1 MPTLPTGRLA
11 GRKALGTARRRGS
24 SSSSQI
30 WKHSV
35 RGRRQSRSPRVLMML
50 SLDRRWPTP
59 PSMANAP
66 EQLRSPAHWSRIDAY
81 GLQPRCWRTGC
92 SHVAVSSHCP
102 GGGAAASRACRLCG
116 VRRACRAQVRPG
128 ARVIPG
134 ALDLRR
140 SPKAMGL
147 GAQGSSAGP
156 QGHGPRQGPWISRAR
171 TMAPVGPHD
180 HVANEVRL
188 RGRRTDAHLS
198 PTTVLD
204 PQFVSGIP
212 ARQTR
217 QSERGRART
226 ESLCPR
232 FGCLFAVGFTRS
244 VHWSSLL
251 RPACSFVRG
260 RNRRAARPRRS
271 PRVRAPPLP
280 SGSPSGAPCRP
291 VVCARPRGPA
301 TVTVGNVR
309 VRPI

>member
-1 MPTLPTGRLA
+1 
-11 GRKALGTARRRGS
+11 
-24 SSSSQI
+24 
-30 WKHSV
+30 
-35 RGRRQSRSPRVLMML
+35 
-50 SLDRRWPTP
+50 
-59 PSMANAP
+59 
-66 EQLRSPAHWSRIDAY
+66 
-81 GLQPRCWRTGC
+81 
-92 SHVAVSSHCP
+92 VAVSSHCP
-102 GGGAAASRACRLCG
+102 GGGAAAARACRLCG

-198 PTTVLD
+198 PTTVLY
-204 PQFVSGIP
+204 PQFVRGIP

-232 FGCLFAVGFTRS
+232 FGCLFAVGFTRYRS
-244 VHWSSLL
+244 SSCLLVCTWSQS
-251 RPACSFVRG
+251 PRG
-260 RNRRAARPRRS
+260 PSRRRS
-271 PRVRAPPLP
+271 PRVRALR
-280 SGSPSGAPCRP
+280 SPYRPARRAALWSVLAPAVPRRGVESDSP
-291 VVCARPRGPA
+291 VARRLWARPRGLKPRLPRPRRETRININITRRKTRETESETRYQCGTIHERRNGSTRA
-301 TVTVGNVR
+301 ERRHVYDIVR
-309 VRPI
+309 FKLFKMSSYRENHMELRYSRT

>member
-1 MPTLPTGRLA
+1 
-11 GRKALGTARRRGS
+11 
-24 SSSSQI
+24 
-30 WKHSV
+30 
-35 RGRRQSRSPRVLMML
+35 
-50 SLDRRWPTP
+50 
-59 PSMANAP
+59 
-66 EQLRSPAHWSRIDAY
+66 
-81 GLQPRCWRTGC
+81 
-92 SHVAVSSHCP
+92 VAVSSHCP
-102 GGGAAASRACRLCG
+102 GGGAAAARACRLCG

-226 ESLCPR
+226 EALCPR

-301 TVTVGNVR
+301 TVCWQERTRSSNLVPTAFVVSTPNATPAGAR
-309 VRPI
+309 RLSAARPPRRPGPELVARGAAQDAAPIKNYVLNCK

>member
-1 MPTLPTGRLA
+1 M
-11 GRKALGTARRRGS
+11 
-24 SSSSQI
+24 
-30 WKHSV
+30 
-35 RGRRQSRSPRVLMML
+35 
-50 SLDRRWPTP
+50 
-59 PSMANAP
+59 
-66 EQLRSPAHWSRIDAY
+66 
-81 GLQPRCWRTGC
+81 
-92 SHVAVSSHCP
+92 AVSSHGP

-217 QSERGRART
+217 QSERGRAHT
-226 ESLCPR
+226 EAFCPR

-301 TVTVGNVR
+301 TVCWQRTRSSNLVPTAFVVSTPNATPAGARRLGRPAAPRRPGRVR
-309 VRPI
+309 VALSGAPARRARGVPGSSASEKYVLNCK

>member
-1 MPTLPTGRLA
+1 
-11 GRKALGTARRRGS
+11 
-24 SSSSQI
+24 
-30 WKHSV
+30 
-35 RGRRQSRSPRVLMML
+35 
-50 SLDRRWPTP
+50 
-59 PSMANAP
+59 
-66 EQLRSPAHWSRIDAY
+66 
-81 GLQPRCWRTGC
+81 
-92 SHVAVSSHCP
+92 VAVSSHCP
-102 GGGAAASRACRLCG
+102 GGGAAAARACRLCG

-244 VHWSSLL
+244 VHWSFTGPRSCVLPARL
-251 RPACSFVRG
+251 YVVAIAARPVLGARRAFARP
-260 RNRRAARPRRS
+260 RYRLAHRLARRAALWCVLAPAVPRRS
-271 PRVRAPPLP
+271 LLATYAFVQFSSNGVRRLDSQRHARRGSAPRPPRRPAAAGRVESRA
-280 SGSPSGAPCRP
+280 G
-291 VVCARPRGPA
+291 VARREQ
-301 TVTVGNVR
+301 R
-309 VRPI
+309 L

>member
-1 MPTLPTGRLA
+1 
-11 GRKALGTARRRGS
+11 
-24 SSSSQI
+24 
-30 WKHSV
+30 
-35 RGRRQSRSPRVLMML
+35 
-50 SLDRRWPTP
+50 
-59 PSMANAP
+59 
-66 EQLRSPAHWSRIDAY
+66 
-81 GLQPRCWRTGC
+81 
-92 SHVAVSSHCP
+92 
-102 GGGAAASRACRLCG
+102 
-116 VRRACRAQVRPG
+116 
-128 ARVIPG
+128 
-134 ALDLRR
+134 
-140 SPKAMGL
+140 MGL

-198 PTTVLD
+198 PTTVLY
-204 PQFVSGIP
+204 PQFVRGIP

-301 TVTVGNVR
+301 TRCGVGFPRCTAVVGPPPGPQASPPTPATRNPYKYKYNAAQNARNRKRNTVPMRHDPRTAERFERAENGDMCTTSSDSNYSKCQV
-309 VRPI
+309 IEKITWS

>member
-1 MPTLPTGRLA
+1 
-11 GRKALGTARRRGS
+11 
-24 SSSSQI
+24 
-30 WKHSV
+30 
-35 RGRRQSRSPRVLMML
+35 
-50 SLDRRWPTP
+50 
-59 PSMANAP
+59 
-66 EQLRSPAHWSRIDAY
+66 
-81 GLQPRCWRTGC
+81 LQPRCWRTGC

-102 GGGAAASRACRLCG
+102 GGGGGRACRLCG
-116 VRRACRAQVRPG
+116 VRRACPAQVRPG

-291 VVCARPRGPA
+291 VVCARAPAVPRRC
-301 TVTVGNVR
+301 VGNVR